1 MTDLLK
7 QYKINTQWRNHVLN
21 YMKVIS
27 SQKKEK
33 KAQSTVLEYCDE
45 KERWA
50 EALNH
55 WIDYMK
61 KEELFSF
68 YRSFVSESFEESKRS
83 IELLFKHMDS
93 EPRLRMPLLR
103 DTVICYSR
111 PFRKS
116 KGVLGQSYK
125 IDDKEFGIPSPTE
138 IHEKILSH
146 RDQLHAHCDLS
157 AKQPRVSTIGIS
169 FTSISW
175 EDYSRLLPGIANVI
189 KDAIS
194 LLNSY
199 IQKKNMLNVEEYFA
213 SFASID
219 DLSTQ
224 EPLLLNQIHGFE
236 TK

>member
-7 QYKINTQWRNHVLN
+7 QYRINTQWRNHVLN
-21 YMKVIS
+21 HMKITS
-27 SQKKEK
+27 IAKKERK
-33 KAQSTVLEYCDE
+33 PLPTVLEYCGGN
-45 KERWA
+45 ERWA
-50 EALNH
+50 EVLNH

-61 KEELFSF
+61 EEELFSF
-68 YRSFVSESFEESKRS
+68 YTSFVSESFEESKRS
-83 IELLFKHMDS
+83 IELLFKHIDS
-93 EPRLRMPLLR
+93 DPKLRMPLLR
-103 DTVICYSR
+103 DAIVCYSR

-116 KGVLGQSYK
+116 KGLLGRNYK
-125 IDDKEFGIPSPTE
+125 IDEKEFGIPSPAE
-138 IHEKILSH
+138 IHEKMLSY

-175 EDYSRLLPGIANVI
+175 EDYNKILPDIANVI
-189 KDAIS
+189 KDSIS

-199 IQKKNMLNVEEYFA
+199 IQEKNMLKVEEYFA
-213 SFASID
+213 SFVSID